1 MKKSFTKPGLILLF
15 SIVFIAGAGTAYAGV
30 TLPTITLGGNVDII
44 GDLIC
49 IDCVDHSNILQI
61 GSQDTIGKIST
72 NGSGDCLLGEIK
84 LFSNILIPRGFL
96 PTEGQILS
104 IAQNDALFS
113 LLGTKYGGNGVTTFG
128 LPDLRNVEPTHRTG
142 EGIEVDTNYAICVS
156 GTFPPSD

>member
-1 MKKSFTKPGLILLF
+1 MKKSFTKPGLILLI

-72 NGSGDCLLGEIK
+72 NG
-84 LFSNILIPRGFL
+84 
-96 PTEGQILS
+96 
-104 IAQNDALFS
+104 
-113 LLGTKYGGNGVTTFG
+113 
-128 LPDLRNVEPTHRTG
+128 
-142 EGIEVDTNYAICVS
+142 
-156 GTFPPSD
+156 